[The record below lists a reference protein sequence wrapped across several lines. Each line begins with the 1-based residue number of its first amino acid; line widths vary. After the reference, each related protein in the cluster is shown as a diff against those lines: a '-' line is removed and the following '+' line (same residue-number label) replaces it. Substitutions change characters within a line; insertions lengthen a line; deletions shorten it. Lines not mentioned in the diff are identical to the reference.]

1 MNISQRRS
9 GRRTSNTYLDAAAK
23 SRKNSL
29 GVNCAASVLLDLPR
43 LLVAFASRWEMRWKR
58 FLVFNYHYEVTGREP
73 LVLDVHG
80 KLQGQIANVLIHLSA
95 NFHFLKGFHELWLV
109 PNGKEC
115 LEPLSVKVRIAPP
128 GGLGGKGLGVRQG
141 RGKRALGR
149 ERETQT

>member
-43 LLVAFASRWEMRWKR
+43 LLVVAFAPR

-95 NFHFLKGFHELWLV
+95 NFHFLECFHEL
-109 PNGKEC
+109 
-115 LEPLSVKVRIAPP
+115 
-128 GGLGGKGLGVRQG
+128 
-141 RGKRALGR
+141 
-149 ERETQT
+149 